1 MSPVVRGFSGRAS
14 PECYEKFTA
23 RTCTLRRPWASCRWG
38 TVKPGFGLG
47 SSSMCGMFKRLMKA
61 NASATRLL
69 AMAAVATA
77 LPMAA
82 HASVVETFQ
91 WVPDFEQSGN
101 YSTEPS
107 ATLQLTLSSF
117 TLTPLSG
124 NGLGPYYASGSDQ
137 ATADITGFT
146 YTTGGGVNV
155 TVNLSN
161 VSTVTFT
168 TTKPWQTSG
177 LVTPAAANGDQFPA
191 PTQGYYLIS
200 QFQLSGTVN
209 GEAFMMATATGGT
222 AGTTVATG
230 MPNSDFTYDGTT
242 EEGGYWKLV
251 TPVPLPPA
259 LPLLLS
265 GVAALGLIARRR
277 QVSLA

>member
-1 MSPVVRGFSGRAS
+1 VKLWFDQGGDNAMSVFIA
-14 PECYEKFTA
+14 
-23 RTCTLRRPWASCRWG
+23 
-38 TVKPGFGLG
+38 
-47 SSSMCGMFKRLMKA
+47 
-61 NASATRLL
+61 RLL
-69 AMAAVATA
+69 KSTAFSTGLLAIAAVATA

-101 YSTEPS
+101 YTTVPS

-124 NGLGPYYASGSDQ
+124 NGLGPYFASGSDQ
-137 ATADITGFT
+137 MTADITGFT

-168 TTKPWQTSG
+168 TTSPWITSG
-177 LVTPAAANGDQFPA
+177 LVTPAAANGDHFAA

-209 GEAFMMATATGGT
+209 GEAFMMATADGGT
-222 AGTTVATG
+222 AGATVATG

-251 TPVPLPPA
+251 TPVPLPLA
-259 LPLLLS
+259 LPLLAS
-265 GVAALGLIARRR
+265 GIAGLGALARRR
-277 QVSLA
+277 KTV

>member
-1 MSPVVRGFSGRAS
+1 MKLWFDQGGDKAMSRLIARMLKSTATSG
-14 PECYEKFTA
+14 
-23 RTCTLRRPWASCRWG
+23 
-38 TVKPGFGLG
+38 
-47 SSSMCGMFKRLMKA
+47 
-61 NASATRLL
+61 LL
-69 AMAAVATA
+69 AIAAVASA

-101 YSTEPS
+101 YTTVPS

-137 ATADITGFT
+137 MTADITGFT

-161 VSTVTFT
+161 VSSASFS
-168 TTKPWQTSG
+168 TTKPCQTSG
-177 LVTPAAANGDQFPA
+177 LVTPAAANGDHFAA

-209 GEAFMMATATGGT
+209 GEAFMMATTAGGT

-230 MPNSDFTYDGTT
+230 MANSDFTYDGST

-251 TPVPLPPA
+251 TPVPLPLA
-259 LPLLLS
+259 LPLLVS
-265 GVAALGLIARRR
+265 GLAGVGAFARRR

>member
-1 MSPVVRGFSGRAS
+1 
-14 PECYEKFTA
+14 
-23 RTCTLRRPWASCRWG
+23 
-38 TVKPGFGLG
+38 
-47 SSSMCGMFKRLMKA
+47 MCGIITRLMKP
-61 NASATRLL
+61 NAPSTRLL
-69 AMAAVATA
+69 AMAAVAIV
-77 LPMAA
+77 LPLAA

-124 NGLGPYYASGSDQ
+124 NGLGPYYASGSNQ

-146 YTTGGGVNV
+146 YTTGGGINV

-161 VSTVTFT
+161 VSSVTFT
-168 TTKPWQTSG
+168 TTKAWQTSG

-209 GEAFMMATATGGT
+209 GEAFMIATAAGGT
-222 AGTTVATG
+222 AGTTVPTG

-251 TPVPLPPA
+251 TPVPLPMA

-265 GVAALGLIARRR
+265 GIGGLGVFVHRRR
-277 QVSLA
+277 VAPT